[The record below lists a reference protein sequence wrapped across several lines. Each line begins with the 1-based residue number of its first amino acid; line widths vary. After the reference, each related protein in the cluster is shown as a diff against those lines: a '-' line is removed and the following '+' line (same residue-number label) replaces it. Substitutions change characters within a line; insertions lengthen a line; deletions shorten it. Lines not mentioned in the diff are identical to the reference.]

1 MLKSLLAH
9 PLTCG
14 LDLDDPRTT
23 ELRRRVILEKSF
35 LRQIY
40 QEWYATLA
48 NDLPSGAGPTL
59 ELGSGAGFL
68 KDFVPD
74 LVTSEVFSC
83 AGVDIVLS
91 GLDLPITSASLHAI
105 LMIDVLHH
113 LPQARHFFREA
124 ARCVKPGGVVAMI
137 EPWVTPWSKLV
148 YTRMHHEPF
157 VPDAVEWEFPSSGP
171 LSGAN
176 GALPHILFVRD
187 RTQFEREFPMWQI
200 RTVEPMMPF
209 RYLVSGGVSMRS
221 LMPGWS
227 FRWWG
232 GLETFCVRSWMNW
245 RCSRISYCRKEIEI
259 FFAASEPPTR
269 LSR

>member
-23 ELRRRVILEKSF
+23 ELRRRIIQEKSF

-40 QEWYATLA
+40 QEWYLTLA
-48 NDLPSGAGPTL
+48 GDLPTGAGATV

-68 KDFVPD
+68 KDFVPN

-83 AGVDIVLS
+83 VGVDVVLS
-91 GLDLPITSASLHAI
+91 GLDLPIKSASLGAI
-105 LMIDVLHH
+105 VMVDVLHH
-113 LPQARHFFREA
+113 LPQVRLFLREA
-124 ARCVKPGGVVAMI
+124 ARCIRPGGVVAMI
-137 EPWVTPWSKLV
+137 EPWVTPWSRLV

-157 VPDAVEWEFPSSGP
+157 VPAAAQWEFPASGP

-176 GALPHILFVRD
+176 GALPYILFARD
-187 RTQFEREFPMWQI
+187 RAQFEREFPMWRI
-200 RTVEPMMPF
+200 RTVEPTMPF

-227 FRWWG
+227 FG
-232 GLETFCVRSWMNW
+232 GW
-245 RCSRISYCRKEIEI
+245 RRFENILRPIMGELAM
-259 FFAASEPPTR
+259 FAHIVLQKR
-269 LSR
+269 G

>member
-23 ELRRRVILEKSF
+23 ELRRRIIQEKSF

-40 QEWYATLA
+40 QEWYSTLA

-68 KDFVPD
+68 KDFVPN

-91 GLDLPITSASLHAI
+91 GLDLPIKPASLGAI
-105 LMIDVLHH
+105 VMVDVLHH
-113 LPQARHFFREA
+113 LPQARGFFREA
-124 ARCVKPGGVVAMI
+124 ARCVAPGGVVAMI
-137 EPWVTPWSKLV
+137 EPWVTPWSRLV
-148 YTRMHHEPF
+148 YGRMHHEPF
-157 VPDAVEWEFPSSGP
+157 VPEAVEWEFPAGGP

-176 GALPHILFVRD
+176 GALPYILFSRD
-187 RTQFEREFPMWQI
+187 RAQFEREFPMWRI
-200 RTVEPMMPF
+200 RTIEPMMPF

-227 FRWWG
+227 FSWWRG
-232 GLETFCVRSWMNW
+232 VENILRPIMGELAM
-245 RCSRISYCRKEIEI
+245 
-259 FFAASEPPTR
+259 FAHIVLQKR
-269 LSR
+269 D